1 MKSTT
6 QAALLSENAE
16 LRMRLE
22 AAEAALY
29 ALRNGEGG
37 APVTEVASAPQVLS
51 LQGLATASNPSC
63 GELLT
68 RDAEVRQLLEA
79 VHIVRD
85 RLAAL
90 VGSINDEARRG
101 ELALRENAE
110 LLNQA
115 QEIAHLGSWELDLR
129 TNQLTWS
136 DEVYRIFGFKPQE
149 FAATY
154 EAFLDRVHPDDRA
167 KVDAAYFGSVREGRD
182 TYEVEHRVVRK
193 PTGEVRVVYERC
205 RHFRDATGNVVRS
218 CGMVQDITERKQAE
232 EQIKGALAEK
242 EVMLREIHHRVKN
255 NLQVISSLVSLQSDT
270 VTDAQVREVLGDVRD
285 RVRAMALV
293 HEKLYQTG
301 DLARL
306 NFADYA
312 ASLLQYLW
320 RSHGAFAE
328 KVRLQL
334 AVSSVALPI
343 EAAVPCGLILNELVG
358 NALKHAF
365 PDGGGGEV
373 RVVLELD
380 PADAVVSL
388 RVGDNGCGLPPGQD
402 WRQSSSL
409 GLRLVQMLVSQLRG
423 TVTTGTGPGTEF
435 RVTFSLKRP
444 HS

>member
-51 LQGLATASNPSC
+51 LQGLGTASNPSC

-68 RDAEVRQLLEA
+68 REAEVRQLLEA

-167 KVDAAYFGSVREGRD
+167 KVDADYFGSVREGRD
-182 TYEVEHRVVRK
+182 TIS
-193 PTGEVRVVYERC
+193 
-205 RHFRDATGNVVRS
+205 A
-218 CGMVQDITERKQAE
+218 ITR
-232 EQIKGALAEK
+232 
-242 EVMLREIHHRVKN
+242 
-255 NLQVISSLVSLQSDT
+255 
-270 VTDAQVREVLGDVRD
+270 
-285 RVRAMALV
+285 
-293 HEKLYQTG
+293 
-301 DLARL
+301 
-306 NFADYA
+306 
-312 ASLLQYLW
+312 
-320 RSHGAFAE
+320 
-328 KVRLQL
+328 
-334 AVSSVALPI
+334 
-343 EAAVPCGLILNELVG
+343 
-358 NALKHAF
+358 
-365 PDGGGGEV
+365 
-373 RVVLELD
+373 
-380 PADAVVSL
+380 
-388 RVGDNGCGLPPGQD
+388 
-402 WRQSSSL
+402 
-409 GLRLVQMLVSQLRG
+409 
-423 TVTTGTGPGTEF
+423 
-435 RVTFSLKRP
+435 
-444 HS
+444 